1 MSACAGKARCRS
13 RWEATKLLAKVTAKG
28 LGPQRAYRCK
38 RCGGWHLTSRVP
50 AMGYNGTRQLQADPS
65 TSKDL
70 GLGEDN
76 KP

>member
-1 MSACAGKARCRS
+1 MSSCAGKTRCRS

-50 AMGYNGTRQLQADPS
+50 AMGFNGKRSQ
-65 TSKDL
+65 
-70 GLGEDN
+70 G
-76 KP
+76 